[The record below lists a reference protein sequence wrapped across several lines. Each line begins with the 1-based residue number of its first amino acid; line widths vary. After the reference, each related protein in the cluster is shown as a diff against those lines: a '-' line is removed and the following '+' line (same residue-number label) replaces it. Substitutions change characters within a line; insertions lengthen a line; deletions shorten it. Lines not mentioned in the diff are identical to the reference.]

1 MTRSKKQYQSF
12 YLSLPLPVPTPSF
25 PFPLR
30 RRSGLQGGVRRS
42 IDLAQVVSNI
52 LADSLNPQAQAA
64 SLVVRLDLCRPT

>member
-1 MTRSKKQYQSF
+1 MTRSKKQNQSF

-42 IDLAQVVSNI
+42 LW
-52 LADSLNPQAQAA
+52 LNTLLRMLSA
-64 SLVVRLDLCRPT
+64 SHGRGTEHTLLFNVHT